1 MVKMLGLLILA
12 HAVTLLEVAGAAS
25 VVAGV
30 GLWVGVPVAL
40 VVAGVFLLAK
50 AIELDI
56 SLGGSS

>member
-1 MVKMLGLLILA
+1 MKFLGLLILA
-12 HAVTLLEVAGAAS
+12 HAVTLLEMAGAVS

-30 GLWVGVPVAL
+30 GLWFGVPVAL